1 MSSDSRFS
9 AILKQVQDNHTL
21 DAEASAAAFASI
33 MSGQVPEADLAAFLT
48 ALARRS
54 PTVDEIIGAATA
66 MRNAMTSFGAP
77 PEAIDVCGTG
87 GDGHGTFN
95 VSTAAAFVVA
105 ACGVP
110 VAKHGNR
117 SISSRTGAADVL
129 EQLGVR
135 TDLPPATAERMLR
148 EMNFCFL
155 FAPAYHPA
163 VKHVAAVRRALG
175 FRTIF
180 NLLGP
185 IANPARVR
193 RQLMGVYA
201 REMIV
206 PIANVLK
213 ALGTEAAWVVH
224 GDDGLDELT
233 TTTSSHVAGL
243 DGARI
248 SEFKVEPEDI
258 GVRRATLADLQGG
271 DAKDNAAAIVGLL
284 AGAHGPF
291 RDIVLLNSGAALVV
305 AGKAE
310 NLRAGAGLAANSI
323 DSGAARQ
330 ALARVVAA
338 SKMAT

>member
-1 MSSDSRFS
+1 MSSPARFS
-9 AILKQVQDNHTL
+9 AILKQVQDDHAL
-21 DAEASAAAFASI
+21 DAEASAAAFAFI
-33 MSGQVPEADLAAFLT
+33 MSGQVPEADIAAFLT
-48 ALARRS
+48 ALAKRS
-54 PTVDEIIGAATA
+54 PTVDEITGAATA
-66 MRNAMTSFGAP
+66 MRNAMTSISAP
-77 PEAIDVCGTG
+77 PGAIDVCGTG

-117 SISSRTGAADVL
+117 SISSPTGAADVL

-135 TDLPPATAERMLR
+135 TDLPPAAAEKMLR
-148 EMNFCFL
+148 ETNFCFL

-163 VKHVAAVRRALG
+163 MKHVAAVRRALG

-193 RQLMGVYA
+193 RQLIGVYA

-213 ALGTEAAWVVH
+213 ALGTDAAWVVH

-233 TTTSSHVAGL
+233 TTTSSHVASL
-243 DGARI
+243 SDGRI
-248 SEFKVEPEDI
+248 SEFNVEPDDI
-258 GVRRATLADLQGG
+258 GARRTTLADLRGG
-271 DAKDNAAAIVGLL
+271 DASDNAAVIVALL
-284 AGAHGPF
+284 GGAHGAF

-310 NLRAGAGLAANSI
+310 SLRAGAALATNAI
-323 DSGAARQ
+323 DAGAAEE

-338 SKMAT
+338 SKMAA